1 MVSIYHRSYFIKCKM
16 HPDFMCPKKVS
27 MLPMKL
33 TQWFITVLI
42 ANLQNKKCV
51 KIQKGSLTENPYHV
65 IEHIFEP
72 S

>member
-1 MVSIYHRSYFIKCKM
+1 M
-16 HPDFMCPKKVS
+16 HPDFMCPKKVN

-42 ANLQNKKCV
+42 ANLQNKKYV
-51 KIQKGSLTENPYHV
+51 KIQKVSLTENPYYV

-72 S
+72 HR